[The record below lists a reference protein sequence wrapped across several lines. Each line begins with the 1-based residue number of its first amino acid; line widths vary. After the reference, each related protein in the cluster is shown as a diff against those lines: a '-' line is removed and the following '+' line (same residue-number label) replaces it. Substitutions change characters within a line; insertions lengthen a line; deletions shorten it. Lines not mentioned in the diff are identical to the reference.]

1 MSRPNMALEPTP
13 PPAIYEHLFVYMA
26 VAFYRGAFGGAA
38 KRNRWA
44 ALTPTH
50 RAEPS
55 GQPERPRITTHQW
68 GQPDITGHN
77 RT

>member
-1 MSRPNMALEPTP
+1 MSRPNMALSPTP

-44 ALTPTH
+44 A
-50 RAEPS
+50 S
-55 GQPERPRITTHQW
+55 QPVKLSSDKKPCREKVGRKELLKSKV
-68 GQPDITGHN
+68 
-77 RT
+77 